1 MLKVLN
7 IEVIFLKLKIVVFM
21 PWHFGPIGI
30 TEEEFMENI
39 IYVAENKLYFNS
51 ALHYHTYFFLSL

>member
-21 PWHFGPIGI
+21 PWHFGLLGI
-30 TEEEFMENI
+30 TEEEFMDNI